1 VGTHAIVMIKGGAT
15 GFLFV
20 WIDKM
25 KTIFFIL
32 LLAVSI
38 TAHACPNI
46 SAMEDRNCDGKIKI
60 VIIGDSIVYG
70 WIGASTPS
78 EYHSYPD
85 YVRDV
90 TGVEVVSYGI
100 PGVTAQ
106 GLSDAIT
113 GRADFNGADYGIID
127 VGRNG
132 VYAGDSVSATAYDI
146 RRLSAKLKT
155 LVGPDAF
162 VTASFMLKS
171 LRPEVQE
178 FNTALNR
185 KLVAMRSDNFNV
197 LVRFNQLPTSVL
209 SGDNLHPSY
218 EGNVVIGQK
227 LVDTLRGL

>member
-1 VGTHAIVMIKGGAT
+1 MKHIKA
-15 GFLFV
+15 F
-20 WIDKM
+20 
-25 KTIFFIL
+25 L
-32 LLAVSI
+32 LLLLV
-38 TAHACPNI
+38 TATAQACPSINGI
-46 SAMEDRNCDGKIKI
+46 EDRNCDGKLKI
-60 VIIGDSIVYG
+60 VIIGDSVVYG
-70 WIGASTPS
+70 WIGVSTPS

-90 TGVEVVSYGI
+90 TGAEVVSFGI
-100 PGVTAQ
+100 PGITAQ

-113 GRADFNGADYGIID
+113 GRTDFNEADYGIID

-162 VTASFMLKS
+162 ITASFMLKS

-185 KLVAMRSDNFNV
+185 RLVNMRSDNFNV
-197 LVRFNQLPTSVL
+197 LVRYNQLPTSVL

-227 LVDTLRGL
+227 LIDTLRGL

>member
-1 VGTHAIVMIKGGAT
+1 MFK
-15 GFLFV
+15 
-20 WIDKM
+20 
-25 KTIFFIL
+25 FIL
-32 LLAVSI
+32 LAFLIPVIAQ
-38 TAHACPNI
+38 ACPNI
-46 SAMEDRNCDGKIKI
+46 SGIKDRNCDGKLKI
-60 VIIGDSIVYG
+60 VIIGDSVVYG
-70 WIGASTPS
+70 WIGASTPD

-85 YVRDV
+85 YVRDT
-90 TGVEVVSYGI
+90 TGAEVVSYGI
-100 PGVTAQ
+100 PGITAR
-106 GLSDAIT
+106 GLNDAIT
-113 GRADFNGADYGIID
+113 GRVDFNGADYGIID

-132 VYAGDSVSATAYDI
+132 VYVGDSFSSTAYDI

-155 LVGPDAF
+155 LVGSQAL

-185 KLVAMRSDNFNV
+185 KLVDMRSDNFNV

-227 LVDTLRGL
+227 LIDTLRGL